1 MKKLPKF
8 VRNIKIIF
16 EEMIKFNGFFYISL
30 CFLIL
35 IFLSSLIFTVMASN
49 KFHENEKLICIKKN
63 EWELEENVLPYHYN
77 LTIYP
82 NFEKLSFEGRVQIQV
97 LIQNKTSCI
106 LLNSEELRIKSI
118 EIYSNDEKYK
128 NKKLKY
134 TLNEK
139 NQIELKIFE
148 KRGWLSPNNYT
159 IEIGYSG
166 KISTTEL
173 NGFYRQKYENQSIY
187 LTQLEPNYGR
197 RLFPSFDEPKFK
209 SKYTIIIGIK
219 EIEEFENLN
228 YNVYSNMEI
237 EKIYE
242 NENKTKFFEFKT
254 TPPISS
260 YLVSFIIGEFFQ
272 INETLILNN
281 NNNIENNENNILNKK
296 EIKIRCFYIKK
307 EIKEEEINY
316 PENNKKEI
324 KIRCFYIKKEIKEE
338 EINYPINLIKNLTK
352 LYSNYF
358 EYNYPLNKLDVFSIP
373 K

>member
-173 NGFYRQKYENQSIY
+173 NGFYRQNYENQSIY

-281 NNNIENNENNILNKK
+281 IENNENNLIKKK
-296 EIKIRCFYIKK
+296 ENFKENNNNENNLLKKK
-307 EIKEEEINY
+307 ENKIL
-316 PENNKKEI
+316 NKKEI